1 MSGLG
6 WVGGGE
12 TMAAHFD
19 IVEGVWGVTYVKARV
34 SMKGKG
40 HGYNLRQTRVEEDYP
55 FGPTDQREKV
65 ISGH

>member
-1 MSGLG
+1 M
-6 WVGGGE
+6 V
-12 TMAAHFD
+12 AHFD